1 MTTRRTLLGS
11 GLAFGAGLALPAT
24 LALPRLARG
33 ASPKVVV
40 IGGGFG
46 GGTAAKYVKKFLPQ
60 AEVTLVERDR
70 QFVTC
75 PFSNLV
81 IGGLV
86 KMEQITHGYDKIAKR
101 GVKVVHD
108 EAVGVDPA
116 SRRVTLKG
124 GAVLDYDR
132 LVLAPGIDLN
142 YEGLPGY
149 SEAAAEIMPHA
160 WKAGPQTLLLRKQ
173 LEAMND
179 GGTVIIVAPA
189 NPFRCPPG
197 PYERAGMIAWY
208 LKKNKPKS
216 KILIFDPKEK
226 FSKQA
231 LFLESYETLY
241 PGMIQWIG
249 GQQGGKVERVDPK
262 AMTVEAGFGEEKGD
276 VINVIPPQ
284 RAGKIARIAGVA
296 DEKGWCP
303 IEPESMESAKVPGIH
318 VVGDACIAGAM
329 PKSGTA
335 ANSQAR
341 NAAAAIVAA
350 LEGKPAP
357 EPSFANTCYSVVAE
371 GYGFSVTGIYGA
383 TPEGIKEIAG
393 GVSKLKAPAKDRDLE
408 AAYAFDWYR
417 GIVHDALG

>member
-1 MTTRRTLLGS
+1 MVTTRRSFVGASLSLG
-11 GLAFGAGLALPAT
+11 AT
-24 LALPRLARG
+24 LALPNIARG

-40 IGGGFG
+40 VGGGFG
-46 GGTAAKYVKKFLPQ
+46 GGTAAKYVKRFMPQ

-75 PFSNLV
+75 PFSNYV
-81 IGGLV
+81 IGGLI
-86 KMEQITHGYDKIAKR
+86 KDIKQITHGYDKIAKR

-108 EAVGVDPA
+108 EAVGVDPSA
-116 SRRVTLKG
+116 RKVTLKG
-124 GAVLDYDR
+124 GSVLDYDR
-132 LVLAPGIDLN
+132 LVLAPGIDFN

-149 SEAAAEIMPHA
+149 SEAAAEVMPHA

-173 LEAMND
+173 LEAMPD

-208 LKKNKPKS
+208 LKNNKPKS
-216 KILIFDPKEK
+216 KILIFDPKET

-231 LFLESYETLY
+231 LFFESYEILY

-249 GQQGGKVERVDPK
+249 GKQGGKVTRVDPK
-262 AMTVEAGFGEEKGD
+262 AMTVEAEFGEEKGN

-284 RAGKIARIAGVA
+284 RAGKIAQLAGVT
-296 DEKGWCP
+296 DDKGWCP
-303 IEPESMESAKVPGIH
+303 IKPESMESAKVPGIY

-341 NAAAAIVAA
+341 NAAAALVAS

-357 EPSFANTCYSVVAE
+357 EPSYANTCYSIVAE
-371 GYGFSVTGIYGA
+371 GYGFSVTGVYAA

-393 GVSKLKAPAKDRDLE
+393 GVSKAKAPPKDRDLE

>member
-1 MTTRRTLLGS
+1 MTTRRTLLGT
-11 GLAFGAGLALPAT
+11 GLALSAG

-40 IGGGFG
+40 VGGGFG
-46 GGTAAKYVKKFLPQ
+46 GGTAAKYVKKFMPA
-60 AEVTLVERDR
+60 AEVTLVERDK

-81 IGGLV
+81 IGGLA

-108 EAVGVDPA
+108 EAVGVDPVA
-116 SRRVTLKG
+116 RKVTRKG
-124 GAVLDYDR
+124 GGVLDYDR
-132 LVLAPGIDLN
+132 LVLSPGIDFN

-149 SEAAAEIMPHA
+149 SEAAAEKLPHA
-160 WKAGPQTLLLRKQ
+160 WKAGPQTLLLKKQ
-173 LEAMND
+173 IEAMPD
-179 GGTVIIVAPA
+179 GGTVIIVAPN

-216 KILIFDPKEK
+216 KILIFDPKET

-231 LFLESYETLY
+231 LFFESYEALY

-249 GQQGGKVERVDPK
+249 GKQGGKVERVDPQS
-262 AMTVEAGFGEEKGD
+262 MTVEAGFGEEKGD

-284 RAGKIARIAGVA
+284 RAGKIAQLAGVT

-303 IEPESMESAKVPGIH
+303 IDPRTMESTKVKGVH

-341 NAAAAIVAA
+341 NAAAAIVAM
-350 LEGKPAP
+350 LEGKDAP

-371 GYGFSVTGIYGA
+371 GYGFSVTGVYGA

-408 AAYAFDWYR
+408 AAYALDWYR

>member
-1 MTTRRTLLGS
+1 MTTTRRTLLGS
-11 GLAFGAGLALPAT
+11 GLALTAGI
-24 LALPRLARG
+24 ALPRLARG

-40 IGGGFG
+40 VGGGFG
-46 GGTAAKYVKKFLPQ
+46 GATAARYVKQLMPS

-86 KMEQITHGYDKIAKR
+86 KMEQITHGYDKLAKR
-101 GVKVVHD
+101 GVQVVHD

-116 SRRVTLKG
+116 ARKVTLKG
-124 GAVLDYDR
+124 GKTLDYDR
-132 LVLAPGIDLN
+132 LVLSPGIDLN

-149 SEAAAEIMPHA
+149 SEAAAEVMPHA
-160 WKAGPQTLLLRKQ
+160 WKAGPQTLLLKKQ
-173 LEAMND
+173 LEAMPD
-179 GGTVIIVAPA
+179 GGTVIIVAPN

-208 LKKNKPKS
+208 LKNKKPKS
-216 KILIFDPKEK
+216 KILIFDPKEI

-231 LFLESYETLY
+231 LFLEAYENLY
-241 PGMIQWIG
+241 PGMVQWIG
-249 GQQGGKVERVDPK
+249 GKQGGKVERVDAK

-276 VINVIPPQ
+276 VVNVIPPQ
-284 RAGKIARIAGVA
+284 RAGRIAQVAGVA

-303 IEPESMESAKVPGIH
+303 IDAMTMESTKVKGIH

-357 EPSFANTCYSVVAE
+357 EPAYANTCYSVVAE
-371 GYGFSVTGIYGA
+371 GYGFSVTGVYGA

-393 GVSKLKAPAKDRDLE
+393 GVSKLKAPPKERDLE

-417 GIVHDALG
+417 GVIHDMLG

>member
-1 MTTRRTLLGS
+1 MTTRRTFLGAS
-11 GLAFGAGLALPAT
+11 LGLGTALALPN
-24 LALPRLARG
+24 LARG

-40 IGGGFG
+40 VGGGFG

-60 AEVTLVERDR
+60 AEVTLVERDK

-75 PFSNLV
+75 PFSNYV
-81 IGGLV
+81 IGGIE
-86 KMEQITHGYDKIAKR
+86 KMSTITHGYDKIAKR

-108 EAVGVDPA
+108 EAVGVDPTA
-116 SRRVTLKG
+116 RKVTLKG

-132 LVLAPGIDLN
+132 LVLSPGIDFVWGGL
-142 YEGLPGY
+142 EGY
-149 SEAAAEIMPHA
+149 DEAAAEIMPHA

-173 LEAMND
+173 LEAMKD

-208 LKKNKPKS
+208 LKNNKPKS
-216 KILIFDPKEK
+216 KILIFDPKET

-231 LFLESYETLY
+231 LFFESYEILY

-249 GQQGGKVERVDPK
+249 GKQGGKVTKVDPNR
-262 AMTVEAGFGEEKGD
+262 MTVEAEFGEEKGD

-284 RAGKIARIAGVA
+284 RAGKIAQVAGVA

-303 IEPESMESAKVPGIH
+303 IDPRTMESTKVKGIH

-341 NAAAAIVAA
+341 NAAAAIAA
-350 LEGKPAP
+350 MLEGKEPP
-357 EPSFANTCYSVVAE
+357 EPSYANTCYSIVAE
-371 GYGFSVTGIYGA
+371 GYGFSVTGVYGA

-393 GVSKLKAPAKDRDLE
+393 GVSKLKAPPKDRDLE
-408 AAYAFDWYR
+408 AAYAYDWYR
-417 GIVHDALG
+417 GIMYDALG

>member
-1 MTTRRTLLGS
+1 MTTRRTLLET
-11 GLAFGAGLALPAT
+11 GLALSAGLALP
-24 LALPRLARG
+24 RIARG

-40 IGGGFG
+40 VGGGFG
-46 GGTAAKYVKKFLPQ
+46 GGTAAKYVKKFLPA

-101 GVKVVHD
+101 GVEVVHD
-108 EAVGVDPA
+108 EAVAVDPVA
-116 SRRVTLKG
+116 RKVRLKG
-124 GAVLDYDR
+124 GGVLDYDR
-132 LVLAPGIDLN
+132 LVLSPGIDLD

-149 SEAAAEIMPHA
+149 SEAAAEKLPHA
-160 WKAGPQTLLLRKQ
+160 WKAGPQTLLLKKQ
-173 LEAMND
+173 LEAMPD
-179 GGTVIIVAPA
+179 GGTVIIVAPN

-216 KILIFDPKEK
+216 KILIFDPKET

-231 LFLESYETLY
+231 LFFESYEVLY

-249 GQQGGKVERVDPK
+249 GKQGGKVERVDPQ

-284 RAGKIARIAGVA
+284 RAGKIAQLAGVT

-303 IEPESMESAKVPGIH
+303 IDPKTMESTKAPGIY

-341 NAAAAIVAA
+341 NAAAAIAAA

-357 EPSFANTCYSVVAE
+357 EPSYANTCYSVVAE
-371 GYGFSVTGIYGA
+371 GYGFSVTGVYGA

-408 AAYAFDWYR
+408 AAYAVDWYR
-417 GIVHDALG
+417 GIVHDAFG

>member
-1 MTTRRTLLGS
+1 MVTTRRSFVGASLSLG
-11 GLAFGAGLALPAT
+11 AT
-24 LALPRLARG
+24 LALPNIARG

-40 IGGGFG
+40 VGGGFG
-46 GGTAAKYVKKFLPQ
+46 GGTAAKYVKRFMPQ

-75 PFSNLV
+75 PFSNYV
-81 IGGLV
+81 IGGLI
-86 KMEQITHGYDKIAKR
+86 KDIKQITHGYDKIAKR

-108 EAVGVDPA
+108 EAVGVDPSA
-116 SRRVTLKG
+116 RKVTLKG
-124 GAVLDYDR
+124 GSVLDYDR
-132 LVLAPGIDLN
+132 LVLAPGIDFN

-149 SEAAAEIMPHA
+149 SEAAAEVMPHA
-160 WKAGPQTLLLRKQ
+160 WKAGPQTLLLKKQ
-173 LEAMND
+173 LEAMPD

-208 LKKNKPKS
+208 LKNKKPKS
-216 KILIFDPKEK
+216 KILIFDPKET

-231 LFLESYETLY
+231 LFFESYETLY
-241 PGMIQWIG
+241 PGMIQWVG
-249 GQQGGKVERVDPK
+249 GKQGGKVERVDPK

-276 VINVIPPQ
+276 VVNVIPPQ
-284 RAGKIARIAGVA
+284 RAGKIAQLAGVT

-303 IEPESMESAKVPGIH
+303 IDATSMESTKIKGIH

-341 NAAAAIVAA
+341 NAAAAIAAA
-350 LEGKPAP
+350 LEGRPAP

-371 GYGFSVTGIYGA
+371 GYGFSVTGVYAA

-393 GVSKLKAPAKDRDLE
+393 GVSKLKAPPKDRDLE

-417 GIVHDALG
+417 GIVFDALG